1 MYGITLNNNLIK
13 LISVQ
18 CFKESTEPDT
28 SIVVVVLGEGVGSK
42 GETGPCE
49 ELVLMF
55 GEELLGLLE
64 HCWVWRY
71 IIIRVIVRS
80 MMVIL

>member
-1 MYGITLNNNLIK
+1 MYGIALNNNLIK
-13 LISVQ
+13 LISMEG
-18 CFKESTEPDT
+18 FKESAEPDT
-28 SIVVVVLGEGVGSK
+28 GIVVVVLGKGVGSE
-42 GETGPCE
+42 GESGACE

-71 IIIRVIVRS
+71 IIIWVIVK
-80 MMVIL
+80 